1 MGAIMAG
8 REENCRDKEES
19 LELVVLETV
28 RDVERVKDAS
38 LCMRRMDEE
47 QALNSREKVVDI
59 YCVYSSGVLTR
70 AREFLLQ
77 IDYQPHRSRPAG
89 AVEHQSSRL
98 LNNRVT

>member
-47 QALNSREKVVDI
+47 KALNSREKVVDI
-59 YCVYSSGVLTR
+59 YTQVACLPELGSSCCKSITNR
-70 AREFLLQ
+70 
-77 IDYQPHRSRPAG
+77 IDPDQLERW
-89 AVEHQSSRL
+89 SSRL
-98 LNNRVT
+98 LNNGVT